1 MLPLYFHHL
10 ALRVL
15 PLLICIGLLSGM
27 PSRLFAA
34 EESPE
39 ADDLEVDSLEA
50 PLHYLPN
57 LSKKRAQSLIR
68 YLELM
73 NRENEV
79 VSLPGTNQDY
89 YGLFLEESTGS
100 PQGGVL
106 ILHDNQ
112 QHGHWPDIITPL
124 REYLPQYGWTT
135 LTLELPDEPARQRIA
150 RATLTDQPSSSNSEE
165 ENESMTSIDPIS
177 LNQEGEP
184 LLAAAID
191 NAETNV
197 QASLPEETITIV
209 RVEQYKKKIQQ
220 RISAAM
226 EYLRSKGQ
234 LNIVIIGYGIGA
246 AWAIDYLAQ
255 QNKKGLT
262 LVTIDAMPSQHNDT
276 QMHQQLVELQIPFLD
291 LIQTK
296 KAYVLKNGK
305 ARRAIMQRNENKGYQ
320 QIITSNMASY
330 RNNENPTTR
339 RIRGWLKTNAGGKL
353 IKIKP

>member
-1 MLPLYFHHL
+1 MLPLYFHYL
-10 ALRVL
+10 IIKIA
-15 PLLICIGLLSGM
+15 PLLVFFGLLSII
-27 PSRLFAA
+27 PSQLLAA

-39 ADDLEVDSLEA
+39 AGNLEVDSLGA

-57 LSKKRAQSLIR
+57 LSKKRAQSLMR

-73 NRENEV
+73 DRENEV
-79 VSLPGTNQDY
+79 VYFPSTNQDY
-89 YGLFLEESTGS
+89 YGLFLEESAGN

-124 REYLPQYGWTT
+124 REYLPQYGWAT
-135 LTLELPDEPARQRIA
+135 LSLELPDEPARQRIA
-150 RATLTDQPSSSNSEE
+150 RTTLTDQPSSSNNEE
-165 ENESMTSIDPIS
+165 DDSITSTDPIS
-177 LNQEGEP
+177 SNQEGEP
-184 LLAAAID
+184 LLATEATD
-191 NAETNV
+191 DAETNP
-197 QASLPEETITIV
+197 QASRLEEAITIV
-209 RVEQYKKKIQQ
+209 TVEQYKKRIQQ

-226 EYLRSKGQ
+226 SYLRNKGQ

-262 LVTIDAMPSQHNDT
+262 LVTINARPSQHNDT
-276 QMHQQLVELQIPFLD
+276 KMHQQLVELQIPFLD

-320 QIITSNMASY
+320 QIITSDMASY